1 MQECRDLDE
10 DYGIDIDKQ
19 LISMQIRLE
28 QMATQLEF
36 NKAIDSAGLDPP
48 EQIPVNNQS
57 FTLNYKQ

>member
-36 NKAIDSAGLDPP
+36 NKAIDSAGVDSP

>member
-1 MQECRDLDE
+1 MLECRDLDE

-36 NKAIDSAGLDPP
+36 NKAIGSAAVDPP
-48 EQIPVNNQS
+48 EPICLNNQS

>member
-36 NKAIDSAGLDPP
+36 NKAIDSAGVDSP

-57 FTLNYKQ
+57 FKLNYKQ